1 MANDPVAIAVLAKA
15 PVPGFAKTRLI
26 PVLGAERAAAFAAR
40 LIERAVATA
49 CEAATGPVTLWATP
63 DASHALF
70 SSLNAHLGIE
80 LAHQPDGDLGQ
91 RMLAAMTAAKEPA
104 LVIGT
109 DAPALTAE
117 YLREAAEVLRSGT
130 DVVLFPAQDGGYV
143 LIGARRPQP
152 ALFSDMPW
160 STPDV
165 MNETRRR
172 LQSLGLSWQGPHT
185 LWDVDVPDDLVRLRE
200 SGMADL
206 IAGII
211 NRGGSARAP

>member
-26 PVLGAERAAAFAAR
+26 PVLGAEGAAAFAAR

-49 CEAATGPVTLWATP
+49 CEVATGPVTLWATP
-63 DASHALF
+63 DESHALF
-70 SSLNAHLGIE
+70 FSLRGRLGVA

-91 RMLAAMTAAKEPA
+91 RMLAAMTAAKAPA

-109 DAPALTAE
+109 DAPTLAAE
-117 YLREAAEVLRSGT
+117 HLREAAEVLRSGT
-130 DVVLFPAQDGGYV
+130 DVVLFPARDGGYV

-160 STPDV
+160 STPGV

-172 LQSLGLSWQGPHT
+172 LQSLGLTWREPHT